1 MQMEEE
7 KVTVLDMYNMLKD
20 IVNKYP
26 YYQIEVFD
34 DMLTGLVGTKQILPK
49 AYVNR
54 KARKLLLKTIW

>member
-34 DMLTGLVGTKQILPK
+34 DMLTGLIGTKQMLPK
-49 AYVNR
+49 AYVDR

>member
-1 MQMEEE
+1 MEEE

-49 AYVNR
+49 AYVDR